1 VAGYSLED
9 FTEDVDLFMATL
21 GITSAVL
28 VGSSSGGYVAQ
39 QVAIASPHRVAG
51 LVLVGSPRDLQR
63 RPSFAD
69 EVDQLTDP
77 MDPAWVRKS
86 LSWFPR
92 FHDVPQWY
100 IDDRVR
106 DGVRIPAH
114 VWRDTFS
121 GLISARPPTGTA
133 TISAPTLI
141 VWGDHDELLPREDQE
156 ALAAAIP
163 SSRLAVYQNTG
174 HLVLWEQPERLASDL
189 MAFMGNPRGGDP
201 A

>member
-1 VAGYSLED
+1 MAGYSLED
-9 FTEDVDLFMATL
+9 FAEDVDLFMATI
-21 GITSAVL
+21 GISSAVL

-63 RPSFAD
+63 RPSFAN
-69 EVDQLTDP
+69 EVAQLTDP

-86 LSWFPR
+86 LSWFPDSMTCR
-92 FHDVPQWY
+92 SGTSTTGSGTVCGFLHMCGATHSADSSL
-100 IDDRVR
+100 R
-106 DGVRIPAH
+106 DLPLARQ
-114 VWRDTFS
+114 R
-121 GLISARPPTGTA
+121 SARRLSSFGAITTNF
-133 TISAPTLI
+133 S
-141 VWGDHDELLPREDQE
+141 REDQE

-163 SSRLAVYQNTG
+163 SSRLAIYQNTG

-201 A
+201 P